1 MANTIALRKQYSTL
15 LDEVYKLSSLT
26 AVLDGPNELVKEG
39 ANANEILIPKLSMQG
54 LADYNK
60 STGYVPGDVTLDYET
75 NAIPQVAAKAPV
87 IIGKLASTII
97 TNLPKIIQTGV
108 KIITQLAV
116 GLVQGIPALLGK
128 IPSMIS
134 QIKNAF
140 TSVNWG
146 SVGMNIISGIAS
158 GISSAV
164 GSLISAATSA
174 ASSALDAIKSKLG
187 IHSPSRVFR
196 DQVGK
201 MMALG
206 MGIGFEKNIPV
217 GSMNAGVQKA
227 VQSLQRSVQLTTS
240 VNSDK
245 TVGGIKN
252 NPIFKDQGFDYDRF
266 ERIQRKIAKEN
277 GNKPVFLDTKRIDR
291 PLPKGAVPQV

>member
-1 MANTIALRKQYSTL
+1 MPHT
-15 LDEVYKLSSLT
+15 
-26 AVLDGPNELVKEG
+26 
-39 ANANEILIPKLSMQG
+39 
-54 LADYNK
+54 
-60 STGYVPGDVTLDYET
+60 PGKD
-75 NAIPQVAAKAPV
+75 
-87 IIGKLASTII
+87 KLA
-97 TNLPKIIQTGV
+97 
-108 KIITQLAV
+108 
-116 GLVQGIPALLGK
+116 
-128 IPSMIS
+128 SMIS

-164 GSLISAATSA
+164 GSLISAATFA

-227 VQSLQRSVQLTTS
+227 VQSLQRSVQLLYFFGELNYEQIAELEGCKYQAVQS
-240 VNSDK
+240 SIYAAIK
-245 TVGGIKN
+245 TLK
-252 NPIFKDQGFDYDRF
+252 K
-266 ERIQRKIAKEN
+266 
-277 GNKPVFLDTKRIDR
+277 FLK
-291 PLPKGAVPQV
+291 